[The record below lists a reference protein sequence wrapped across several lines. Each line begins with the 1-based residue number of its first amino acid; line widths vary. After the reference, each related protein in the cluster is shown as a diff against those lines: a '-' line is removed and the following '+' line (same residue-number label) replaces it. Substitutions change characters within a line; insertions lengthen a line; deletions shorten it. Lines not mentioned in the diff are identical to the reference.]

1 MAESLADRLGLK
13 SDQEL
18 GRRAV
23 PKHQMTPAPIRKE
36 EKKKLKVQR
45 EKAFRAGVWARDR
58 RRSRASGKPLS
69 PSGSD
74 AHKVGEVHH
83 VIPRS
88 LAPERLYEVANG
100 LLLSR
105 YEHALAETSCP
116 GEPSKCLL
124 DIEGPID
131 RSLPQTFIWRD
142 RDGKELKR
150 RIS

>member
-1 MAESLADRLGLK
+1 MAWNLPTMAEVNARPH
-13 SDQEL
+13 
-18 GRRAV
+18 AT
-23 PKHQMTPAPIRKE
+23 PKHEMTPAPIRKE

-45 EKAFRAGVWARDR
+45 EKEFRSGVWDRDE

-88 LAPERLYEVANG
+88 LAPERIFDVANG
-100 LLLSR
+100 LLLSK
-105 YEHALAETSCP
+105 YEHALAETACP
-116 GEPSKCLL
+116 SDPSKRLL
-124 DIEGPID
+124 DIVGPDD
-131 RSLPQTFIWRD
+131 RALPQTFIWRKP
-142 RDGKELKR
+142 DGSEIRR